1 MSDLIDRQAAI
12 EVAKKLLDYYG
23 TNDIS
28 KEFADHTA
36 ERFMNWVPSAEP
48 ERNNHTV
55 ACLLA
60 EVFGDTCACN
70 FNGIDE
76 WLPKKCEV
84 IDSCPLL

>member
-12 EVAKKLLDYYG
+12 EAAKKLLDYYG

-48 ERNNHTV
+48 KIIRCKDCAEYDSHNKRCKVWNHGV
-55 ACLLA
+55 EEYEYCYR
-60 EVFGDTCACN
+60 G
-70 FNGIDE
+70 G
-76 WLPKKCEV
+76 WKG
-84 IDSCPLL
+84 